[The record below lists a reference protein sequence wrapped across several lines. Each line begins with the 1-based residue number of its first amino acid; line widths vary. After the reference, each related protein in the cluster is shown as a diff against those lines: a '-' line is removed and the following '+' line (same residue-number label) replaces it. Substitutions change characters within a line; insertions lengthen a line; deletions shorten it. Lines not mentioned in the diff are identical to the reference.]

1 MKLTWPSNIIGR
13 LEITWTSPRASACW
27 YQTSMAFE
35 QDSGPPGTCAHPFS
49 QLNVGPQMSK
59 PPCLGLNF
67 INDWSDKFDS
77 IRKGYVKQINDILMN
92 FSTQFEKPC
101 YVKHGFQLPSRRNF
115 RAVEPPMKSRMVS
128 QRGHELNS
136 SHLLRSSLRPGQ
148 GQTQRIQPDKG
159 NGFSRRAFQF
169 WSVQME
175 ARFELHIKVI

>member
-1 MKLTWPSNIIGR
+1 MPRLQVCFMWPSEILEMAFILLLFIHLFFSGIKGMKSTWPANIIGR

-59 PPCLGLNF
+59 PPCLGPNF

-77 IRKGYVKQINDILMN
+77 IKKGYVKQINDILMN

-101 YVKHGFQLPSRRNF
+101 YVKHGFQLPSRRNLGQLSPLW
-115 RAVEPPMKSRMVS
+115 RAEW
-128 QRGHELNS
+128 
-136 SHLLRSSLRPGQ
+136 SLRGA
-148 GQTQRIQPDKG
+148 TSWKALT
-159 NGFSRRAFQF
+159 S
-169 WSVQME
+169 
-175 ARFELHIKVI
+175 